1 MLTPLARRVISRIRR
16 LNRFRAFGAVTRVT
30 SEQAVKASV
39 VTPSAS
45 PCSRQGSMILQ
56 CSPTATQAPAYPQWL
71 ITTQG
76 DSAHKSRARLLIQ
89 STLMKI
95 VGRLSKTLLAPADL
109 RWALEEAG
117 EVDHFRRRSIL
128 FRVGDKNI
136 GNVLV
141 CGGKRIAKL
150 YTSAKRSSFT

>member
-1 MLTPLARRVISRIRR
+1 
-16 LNRFRAFGAVTRVT
+16 
-30 SEQAVKASV
+30 
-39 VTPSAS
+39 
-45 PCSRQGSMILQ
+45 
-56 CSPTATQAPAYPQWL
+56 
-71 ITTQG
+71 
-76 DSAHKSRARLLIQ
+76 
-89 STLMKI
+89 MKI

-150 YTSAKRSSFT
+150 YTSAKRSSLT